1 MRRLVL
7 TLAIL
12 AGFALGGVAQSLNFD
27 FEDGTLQ
34 GWTVLDGDGDG
45 HCWEPSIGG
54 MGHNSNGMVMAYSK
68 DYALPCRAFWGIHL
82 NYSQR

>member
-1 MRRLVL
+1 MKRLVL

-12 AGFALGGVAQSLNFD
+12 AGFVLGGVAQSLNFD

-34 GWTVLDGDGDG
+34 GWTTLDGDDDG

-68 DYALPCRAFWGIHL
+68 ELCHGRTSYTK
-82 NYSQR
+82 